1 MLILIPQDAA
11 TTLRASGAW
20 GRLSLRISH
29 PDDLAVV
36 GGISEG
42 GGSIISVDPPPPAP
56 RLLAGCD
63 SRPTGYWYQANSEL
77 HALWYLLRARRG
89 TSMKLDAFKDAVP
102 SGFKTPGDGGY
113 VAITHAPGV
122 KDAFPESGLP
132 DLVAW
137 HVTRAG
143 FQPIEASA
151 EPETTGIRQ
160 LGGHWPVK
168 ELQNTRIML
177 VGAGSIGSA
186 TAHALAGYGVGHL
199 TLVDP
204 DRLDWHNLV
213 RHTSARRHI
222 GRHKVTA
229 LAEEL
234 AALRPDTTVS
244 ALALDV
250 IEHADHIRALLADTH
265 LVVCTADGVAPRR
278 VTGHLARR
286 AGLTAVFACVLQDGA
301 VGEILRLRPWPQHGC
316 LTCRRRTLAEAGG
329 LDPEPA
335 LDAGYGTGTR
345 HRPMTAVGSDLHLVA
360 QLAAKTAVATVLQRA
375 GHPDQR
381 LPGEHALL
389 GLRRQPDWA
398 PPFDLGHTAELRWLP
413 ATPPRSGCPT
423 CEAP

>member
-1 MLILIPQDAA
+1 VLILIPQSAA
-11 TTLRASGAW
+11 AIMRSSGPW
-20 GRLSLRISH
+20 GRLSLRINH
-29 PDDLAVV
+29 PERFAVV
-36 GGISEG
+36 RGLSERGDGIFPVE
-42 GGSIISVDPPPPAP
+42 PPPEH
-56 RLLAGCD
+56 RLLG
-63 SRPTGYWYQANSEL
+63 SYPPVSTGWWCRVHADL
-77 HALWYLLRARRG
+77 HLMWLALSARRG
-89 TSMKLDAFKDAVP
+89 MLMKLDAFKAAVP
-102 SGFKTPGDGGY
+102 NGYKAPGDPGY
-113 VAITHAPGV
+113 WAITHAPGL
-122 KDAFPESGLP
+122 KDAYPEHNLP

-137 HVTRAG
+137 HVTREGA
-143 FQPIEASA
+143 QPISVSV
-151 EPETTGIRQ
+151 EPEATGICQ
-160 LGGHWPVK
+160 LKDHWPVH

-177 VGAGSIGSA
+177 IGAGSIGSA
-186 TAHALAGYGVGHL
+186 TAHALAGYGIGHL

-222 GRHKVTA
+222 GRSKVTA
-229 LAEEL
+229 LAEDL
-234 AALRPDTTVS
+234 AALRPDTTVTPW
-244 ALALDV
+244 ALDV
-250 IEHADHIRALLADTH
+250 IEHADQIRALLADTH

-286 AGLTAVFACVLQDGA
+286 AGLTAVLACVLQDGA
-301 VGEILRLRPWPQHGC
+301 LGEILRLRPWPQHGC
-316 LTCRRRTLAEAGG
+316 LTCRRQSLAQAGG

-360 QLAAKTAVATVLQRA
+360 QLAAKTAVATILERA

-413 ATPPRSGCPT
+413 ATPPISGCPT

>member
-1 MLILIPQDAA
+1 MLILIPQPAA
-11 TTLRASGAW
+11 TILRSSGPW
-20 GRLSLRISH
+20 GRLSLRIND
-29 PDDLAVV
+29 PERLAVV
-36 GGISEG
+36 RGLSEQAG
-42 GGSIISVDPPPPAP
+42 AILPVEPPPRD
-56 RLLAGCD
+56 RLL
-63 SRPTGYWYQANSEL
+63 SSYPSVSTGWWYRAHPDL
-77 HALWYLLRARRG
+77 HLMWLAVRARRG
-89 TSMKLDAFKDAVP
+89 TLMKLDAFRAVVP
-102 SGFKTPGDGGY
+102 NGYKAPGDPGY
-113 VAITHAPGV
+113 LAITHAPGL
-122 KDAFPESGLP
+122 KGAYPEHELP

-143 FQPIEASA
+143 ARPISASV
-151 EPETTGIRQ
+151 EPEVTGILQ
-160 LGGHWPVK
+160 LKDHWPVK
-168 ELQNTRIML
+168 ELQNKRIML
-177 VGAGSIGSA
+177 IGAGSIGSA
-186 TAHALAGYGVGHL
+186 TAHALAGYGIGHL
-199 TLVDP
+199 TLIDP

-222 GRHKVTA
+222 GRSKATA

-234 AALRPDTTVS
+234 ALQRPDTAVTPLS
-244 ALALDV
+244 LDV
-250 IEHADHIRALLADTH
+250 IEHADHIRALLTDTH

-286 AGLTAVFACVLQDGA
+286 ANLTAVLACVLHDGA
-301 VGEILRLRPWPQHGC
+301 LGEVLRLHPWPRHGC
-316 LTCRRRTLAEAGG
+316 LTCRRQSLAEAGG

-360 QLAAKTAVATVLQRA
+360 QLAAKTAVATILERA

-398 PPFDLGHTAELRWLP
+398 PPFNLGHTAELRWLP
-413 ATPPRSGCPT
+413 AAPPRSGCPT